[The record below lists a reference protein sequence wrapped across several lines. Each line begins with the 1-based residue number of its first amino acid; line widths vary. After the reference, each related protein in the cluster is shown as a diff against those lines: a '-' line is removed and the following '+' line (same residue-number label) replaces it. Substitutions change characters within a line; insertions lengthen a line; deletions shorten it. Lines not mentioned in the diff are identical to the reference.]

1 MLNIQQPSTVYIAFD
16 VVPNVFKLYHERY
29 GLYHFRH
36 LEGKY
41 PRIKF
46 NLPHVGKYN
55 SPTPFKVLKIVP
67 IEIPAKMPSL
77 PEYERNDIKD
87 FSIVNNFDLSGSPA
101 RMFRK
106 EGIVELGKRFYEMPK
121 PIRMFILL
129 HEVGHFFYGLTDAD
143 YKKAEQMGDL
153 AGNDYLKTKR
163 AASEEKCDLFALIH
177 YAQFGYNLSMA
188 FYSLSKMLSRS
199 PANIK
204 RLKTLFNNI
213 QKLQDVNKTAA
224 NA

>member
-16 VVPNVFKLYHERY
+16 TVPNVFKLFHEKY

-46 NLPHVGKYN
+46 NLPHVGNYYSK
-55 SPTPFKVLKIVP
+55 TPFKVLKVVP
-67 IEIPAKMPSL
+67 IEIPDRL
-77 PEYERNDIKD
+77 PELPPYERNDIKD

-106 EGIVELGKRFYEMPK
+106 EGIIELGQNFYRMPK

-143 YKKAEQMGDL
+143 YQKAEKMGDL
-153 AGNDYLKTKR
+153 AGRNYLNEKR
-163 AASEEKCDLFALIH
+163 ARSEEKCDLFALVN

-188 FYSLSKMLSRS
+188 FYALSKLLSKS
-199 PANIK
+199 PANVN
-204 RLKTLFNNI
+204 RLKSLFNNI
-213 QKLQDVNKTAA
+213 KKIK
-224 NA
+224 